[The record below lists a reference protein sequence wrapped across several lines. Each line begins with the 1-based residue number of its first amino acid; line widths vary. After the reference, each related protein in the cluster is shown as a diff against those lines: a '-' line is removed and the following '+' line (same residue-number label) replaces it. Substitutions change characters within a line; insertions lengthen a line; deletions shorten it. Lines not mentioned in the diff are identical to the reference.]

1 MLKKEKHLGEI
12 LGAFLIKP
20 KERSRKKLN
29 KVYRHVSVKSD
40 ALPKI

>member
-29 KVYRHVSVKSD
+29 KVYRYWWQW
-40 ALPKI
+40 LMNEP